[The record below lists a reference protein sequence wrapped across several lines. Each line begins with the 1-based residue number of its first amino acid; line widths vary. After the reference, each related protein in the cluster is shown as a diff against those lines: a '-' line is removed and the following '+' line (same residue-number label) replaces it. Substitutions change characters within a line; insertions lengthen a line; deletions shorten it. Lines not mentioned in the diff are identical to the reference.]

1 MKKIF
6 LLIGAT
12 LFSLPT
18 YSATI
23 YEKDNLNFSIDGNLA
38 GYAVYNNNAEDNEN
52 KFDIS
57 GYGEIHFNAEMSV
70 NHNNKFGAYIELET
84 NPYNRDNKK
93 DKIFEETY
101 IYGEG
106 NYGRFEIGRA
116 KNISRKMHITTPDVG
131 ILDIDGSWGL
141 DYILSPSG
149 FVYIGS
155 TAINTDR
162 ESNKINYI
170 SPSFYGFQI
179 AGSYI
184 PGSDSLNGDNSLEYD
199 KFKSGFTSSLKYSID
214 DGYNFAITAGYGRFN
229 NTQMP
234 ISQAEKREEFSIGAK
249 YYIKGFQFTASYKNI
264 KESEI
269 INILSQD
276 GYALNY
282 GIAYEIGPF
291 AISLANHK
299 SNVEN
304 LLSNDKED
312 TLNLSLLSTKYT
324 IANGVDF
331 ALSIGRIAYK
341 TENETSSVG
350 LLSTTGFM
358 INF

>member
-1 MKKIF
+1 MKKFF
-6 LLIGAT
+6 LFIGAS
-12 LFSLPT
+12 LISLPA

-23 YEKDNLNFSIDGNLA
+23 YERDNLNLSIDGNLA
-38 GYAVYNNNAEDNEN
+38 GYIIYNDNVSDNEN
-52 KFDIS
+52 KFDVS

-70 NHNNKFGAYIELET
+70 NQNNKFGAYIELET
-84 NPYNRDNKK
+84 NPYNRDDKKNK
-93 DKIFEETY
+93 IYEETY

-116 KNISRKMHITTPDVG
+116 KNISRKIHITTPDVG

-141 DYILSPSG
+141 DYILSPDN
-149 FVYIGS
+149 FIYIGS
-155 TAINTDR
+155 TAINTDC

-170 SPSFYGFQI
+170 SPSFYGLQF

-184 PGSDSLNGDNSLEYD
+184 PGSNSLNGDNTLDYD
-199 KFKSGFTSSLKYSID
+199 KFKDGFTSSLKYSIGD
-214 DGYNFAITAGYGRFN
+214 SYNFAITAGYGRFN
-229 NTQMP
+229 DTKIP
-234 ISQAEKREEFSIGAK
+234 VSQAGKREEFSVGAK
-249 YYIKGFQFTASYKNI
+249 YYVKGIQLTASYKDI
-264 KESEI
+264 KESEVLST
-269 INILSQD
+269 LSQD

-304 LLSNDKED
+304 LLNNNKKDI
-312 TLNLSLLSTKYT
+312 LNLSLLSTKYNIT
-324 IANGVDF
+324 KGIDF
-331 ALSIGRIAYK
+331 AFSVGRIAYK
-341 TENETSSVG
+341 TENNESSVG

-358 INF
+358 VNF